1 MNILRMNG
9 ITEQEITWYK
19 KQLEAAKMFHMPKKE
34 ITRLKDM
41 IEYFEEV
48 NQLLLKTFDK

>member
-1 MNILRMNG
+1 MNMLRMNG

-41 IEYFEEV
+41 LEYFEEV